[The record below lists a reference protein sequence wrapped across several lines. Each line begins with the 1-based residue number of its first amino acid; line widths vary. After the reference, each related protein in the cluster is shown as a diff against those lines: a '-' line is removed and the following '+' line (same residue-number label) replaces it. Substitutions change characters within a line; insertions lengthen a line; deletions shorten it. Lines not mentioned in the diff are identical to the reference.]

1 MKLSVG
7 IGDTLCA
14 CMFQAWRAY
23 DDGQNG
29 ALLNSDGC
37 LVVGARVGVAPVG
50 KRVTE
55 GVGRLLLFSAK
66 VRWCGFVSRASAL
79 IVLRSLEI
87 NRKRLLM

>member
-29 ALLNSDGC
+29 AFLNSGGC
-37 LVVGARVGVAPVG
+37 LVAGARVGVAPVG

-66 VRWCGFVSRASAL
+66 VRWCGFVFELPL
-79 IVLRSLEI
+79 IVLRNS
-87 NRKRLLM
+87 K